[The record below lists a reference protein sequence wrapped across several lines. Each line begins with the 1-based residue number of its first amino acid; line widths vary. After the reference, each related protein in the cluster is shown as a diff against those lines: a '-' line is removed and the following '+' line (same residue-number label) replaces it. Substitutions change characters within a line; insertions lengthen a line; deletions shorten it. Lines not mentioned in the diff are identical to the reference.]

1 MADPASATI
10 GFEELVPTLRT
21 GDVFLFHGDS
31 TISWI
36 VERVTG
42 SRYSHAAMVIRPD
55 PLKPPMLWQTG
66 PDPIIEDQFTQT
78 MHGGAQLGLLDADLK
93 LMAIPKYGDVPFVR
107 RLQVERDLD
116 FELQALKAVAILDG
130 RPFPSNP
137 EMLLHWAEGLLGIP
151 SPGPTMFCAQL
162 VAATFMG
169 MGLLPAAPP
178 SNFYDPKDFSTEYQR
193 LNLQKGARLETEIQ
207 VILPPDT
214 AARARAMAAAAV
226 SAGPPK

>member
-1 MADPASATI
+1 MADSGFATI

-21 GDVFLFHGDS
+21 GDVFVFHGDS
-31 TISWI
+31 AISWI

-55 PLKPPMLWQTG
+55 PAKPPMLWPTG
-66 PDPIIEDQFTQT
+66 PDPIVEDQFTHT

-137 EMLLHWAEGLLGIP
+137 DMLLHW
-151 SPGPTMFCAQL
+151 
-162 VAATFMG
+162 
-169 MGLLPAAPP
+169 
-178 SNFYDPKDFSTEYQR
+178 
-193 LNLQKGARLETEIQ
+193 
-207 VILPPDT
+207 
-214 AARARAMAAAAV
+214 
-226 SAGPPK
+226 